1 MRFSTRTFLWSF
13 IPFAFLLMGS
23 FWAIQRLAVS
33 AVRDRLGESL
43 RESQSWMARAHE
55 KSQRQNNRLL
65 GVVGQSAALEAG
77 LQLMLSER
85 SSGDSRRTLEDQLRE
100 IANQLSFDFLLVSD
114 LSGAPLAGVIRQGA
128 TLAAIDV
135 ARMQPPRG
143 GILTVEGK
151 MYQVTSVPIDQG
163 EERLGTLAVGER
175 LDLSSFGAPAV
186 LLRDGKLAAAY
197 VPGHRA
203 GEVEHALAA
212 CDPRADCELR
222 LGAETYLSLPYRDTG
237 LGAGYQLRSL
247 QSVDAAVLPVQ
258 AILMKVFLIAGLGA
272 LAAAVVLSALS
283 SRSIVKPIGE
293 VVRHLRQ
300 SEKTGELIEF
310 HSVHPPIQEI
320 REFIESFHRAAA
332 AARESRGHLQ
342 SAYVE
347 FVESMANALD
357 ARDHYTAGHSRRVS
371 EFACA
376 IAREMNV
383 PAADTESIRIGALLH
398 DIGKIGI
405 ADSVLQKPGRLTAK
419 EYALI
424 QEHPTIGRKILEG
437 VNGFQPYL
445 PVVELHHENWDG
457 SGYPLGLG
465 GEAVPLAARIV
476 HVADVYDA
484 LTSDRPYRSGMSHE
498 QAIELM
504 EPLAG
509 VQFDPV
515 VMAAFL
521 KLDGI
526 ATAIRSLRNLHDAL
540 QREVAP
546 YREVPEDARS
556 WDVYS

>member
-1 MRFSTRTFLWSF
+1 MHFSTRTFLWSF
-13 IPFAFLLMGS
+13 IPFAVLLMGS
-23 FWAIQRLAVS
+23 FWAIQKLAVS
-33 AVRDRLGESL
+33 AVRNRLGESL
-43 RESQSWMARAHE
+43 RESQSWMARVHE
-55 KSQRQNNRLL
+55 KAQRQNTRFL

-85 SSGDSRRTLEDQLRE
+85 SSGASRRTLEDQLRE
-100 IANQLSFDFLLVSD
+100 IANQLGFDFLLVSD
-114 LSGAPLAGVIRQGA
+114 LDSAPLAGVIRLGEQ
-128 TLAAIDV
+128 LVAIDV
-135 ARMQPPRG
+135 ARMQPLRG
-143 GILTVEGK
+143 GLLTVEEK

-175 LDLSSFGAPAV
+175 LDLSTFSTPTV
-186 LLRDGKLAAAY
+186 LIHEGKLAAAY

-203 GEVEHALAA
+203 EELEQALAV

-222 LGAETYLSLPYRDTG
+222 LGDQTYLSLPVRDTS
-237 LGAGYQLRSL
+237 LGSGYQLRSL
-247 QSVDAAVLPVQ
+247 QNVDAAVLPVQ
-258 AILMKVFLIAGLGA
+258 AILRKVFLIAGLGA

-283 SRSIVKPIGE
+283 SRSIVKPISE

-300 SEKTGELIEF
+300 SEKTGELLEF
-310 HSVHPPIQEI
+310 HSVHPPTQEI

-332 AARESRGHLQ
+332 ATRESRANLQ
-342 SAYVE
+342 RASVE

-371 EFACA
+371 EFSCA
-376 IAREMNV
+376 IAREMSV
-383 PAADTESIRIGALLH
+383 PAAEIESIRIGALLH

-405 ADSVLQKPGRLTAK
+405 ADRVLQKPGKLTAE

-457 SGYPLGLG
+457 SGYPLGLR
-465 GEAVPLAARIV
+465 GEDVPLDARIV

-509 VQFDPV
+509 VQFDPAIV
-515 VMAAFL
+515 AAFL
-521 KLDGI
+521 KLDRI
-526 ATAIRSLRNLHDAL
+526 ATDIRSLRNLHDAL
-540 QREVAP
+540 RREVAP
-546 YREVPEDARS
+546 YPEVLEDVRS
-556 WDVYS
+556 